1 LRMDWV
7 EERLNLRAF
16 FSWFLYRRVPRGV
29 GWWYTMGSSALVV
42 FILLVLT
49 GLCLMLNYSPSP
61 DHAYDSVQY
70 TMDQV
75 AFGSFIRSVHFW
87 SASAMILL
95 MVLHLLRAFFT
106 ASYRY
111 PRELTWVVGVLLL
124 VLVTGSAFTGYL
136 LPWDQR
142 AYWATNVGA
151 GIAREVPL
159 IGSWVQKALIGG
171 TGIGTLTLSRF
182 FTFHVGVLP
191 PLIALLIGLHVFVVV
206 KQGISSPPGLTAPGP
221 RGGPSR
227 AETYQDQY
235 RASEQEGEHFFPE
248 VIFRD
253 SLVALLVFG
262 VIVTLAIVRP
272 ATLEAPADPTSINYN
287 PRPEWYF
294 FFFFEFLKI
303 FPGRLEPVGAV
314 IIPLV
319 VLVLLLALPFLDRG
333 LDRRWS
339 KRKAVVGAGGVA
351 VVALISLE
359 IAGGVSAPPR
369 PASESNPLIREGQR
383 VYREINCSYCHSIRG
398 VGGAV
403 GPDLTDIG
411 ARLSAQ
417 QLRQYL
423 QSPGSMVP
431 NTLHPKLQ
439 FSPEELNALV
449 AYLGTLSAEVS
460 YTQQAPDLFLKHCSG
475 CHMIHGRGGTV
486 GPDLSSVGSRRTL
499 QFLHAFIGDPK
510 AYSAG
515 TVMPTFK
522 DQLSDAQIRDLA
534 AYLYGQKGSNK

>member
-1 LRMDWV
+1 LSMDWF
-7 EERLNLRAF
+7 EERLKLRTF
-16 FSWFLYRRVPRGV
+16 LCWFLYRRVPRGV
-29 GWWYTMGSSALVV
+29 GWWYTMGSSTLVV

-75 AFGSFIRSVHFW
+75 TFGSFIRSVHFW

-95 MVLHLLRAFFT
+95 MGLHLLRVFFT

-124 VLVTGSAFTGYL
+124 VLGTGSAFTGYL

-171 TGIGTLTLSRF
+171 AGIGTLTLSRF
-182 FTFHVGVLP
+182 FTFHVSVLP
-191 PLIALLIGLHVFVVV
+191 PLIALLIGLHVFMVV
-206 KQGISSPPGLTAPGP
+206 KQGVSSPPGLTAPGP
-221 RGGPSR
+221 RGGPAR
-227 AETYQDQY
+227 AESYQEQY
-235 RASEQEGEHFFPE
+235 QASEREGERFFPE

-253 SLVALLVFG
+253 SLIALLVVG
-262 VIVTLAIVRP
+262 VIVTLALIRP
-272 ATLEAPADPTSINYN
+272 ATLGAPADPTSITYN

-294 FFFFEFLKI
+294 LFFFEFLKL

-314 IIPLV
+314 IIPLA

-339 KRKAVVGAGGVA
+339 KRKAIVGVGGLAVA
-351 VVALISLE
+351 ALISLE
-359 IAGGVSAPPR
+359 IAGGLSAPLR
-369 PASESNPLIREGQR
+369 PASESNTLVQEGQR
-383 VYREINCSYCHSIRG
+383 IYREINCSYCHSIRG

-403 GPDLTDIG
+403 GPDLTNIG
-411 ARLSAQ
+411 AKLSAE

-423 QSPGSMVP
+423 QSPSAMAP

-439 FSPEELNALV
+439 FSPEELRALV
-449 AYLGTLSAEVS
+449 AYLSTLSAQVT
-460 YTQQAPDLFLKHCSG
+460 YTTQAPNLFLQHCST
-475 CHMIHGRGGTV
+475 CHMINGRGGAV

-499 QFLHAFIGDPK
+499 QFLHAFIGDPRT
-510 AYSAG
+510 YSPG

-534 AYLYGQKGSNK
+534 AYLYDQKGSNE